1 MSVVIHSLT
10 CDISTTMPEED
21 EFPMNAL
28 PHSLSRIPIQ
38 YHKCSFKLY
47 GVKDQISH
55 LQGFEAAFYARS
67 CIRTSENSPFETVWK
82 IRVGREAVLRGPPR
96 GDAGASIGRFL
107 KPKTHV
113 RSPSEHFPDS
123 FFHSL
128 RCISQGW
135 SDWMPAVRIE
145 LRDSSS
151 ASRATPVW

>member
-1 MSVVIHSLT
+1 MSVVTDSLT

-21 EFPMNAL
+21 EFPINAL

-38 YHKCSFKLY
+38 YHKCSFQLY

-67 CIRTSENSPFETVWK
+67 CIRTSENSP
-82 IRVGREAVLRGPPR
+82 
-96 GDAGASIGRFL
+96 
-107 KPKTHV
+107 
-113 RSPSEHFPDS
+113 
-123 FFHSL
+123 FHSL